1 MQTSNQDSQALQQKW
16 TARITHARAH
26 WATFHQRVK
35 HNRNTVAGFNWNA
48 DPTGKDFYS
57 LRANLIHGTISAV
70 LPNVYARNPEI
81 STTPTHS
88 GADIKLFCKTLEKV
102 TNRALDHAQ
111 LKNRA
116 KSTVRAA
123 LTCSFGI
130 LKVMYQRDPSK
141 DGYIQG
147 RINDAQEN
155 LLAIHELEKDLQGTD
170 QHTEQRTKQHT
181 KQAHDHDAKRAELE
195 ELIKSL
201 QEQSEVQ
208 SAEGLVIDR
217 VLTENLL
224 IDPSICEF
232 WDYTDADWICQII
245 PMKRSQAE
253 ALYKKNLAN
262 AKIYQASQD
271 GPSHKKAKRL
281 ASMQLEAG
289 SAPVSDDQQIAVLEI
304 WDRATQ
310 RVYTMVEGAT
320 EWLREPYSPPKVGE
334 RWYPFF
340 LLPYQVVDG
349 QFIGPSLV
357 DLTERLQDEHNEAR
371 DRFNQHR
378 DLCIPGWV
386 ASADINEKTIK
397 KHMDA
402 RFGEITIVDTEGK
415 PLNQVIIPR
424 GHPKIDPIVYDTSA
438 VRYDWEQVTGLQDAA
453 RSTVV
458 RPKTA
463 TEANIL
469 QRALSGRVFEFKDQI
484 EDWLQEIAQYSAQVL
499 LQELTKEQV
508 ERYMGA
514 PIIKTTMVDGK
525 LITSQ
530 EKTYDWPSL
539 SKEKIFDMVDLRIRA
554 GTTGAPDGIEEKEGW
569 LKLLPMI
576 TNLSIQMQNLQA
588 RGMDYEHIRNL
599 LRETL
604 LRYDDRIDSNLFIPN
619 IEKQV
624 EGYADISHDR
634 EINRHW
640 QVEQTGQPGQAEQT
654 EQTEQQRQSSNQ
666 HSTQETAD
674 DA

>member
-1 MQTSNQDSQALQQKW
+1 MPQDPKALQQKW

-26 WATFHQRVK
+26 WSTFHKRVR

-81 STTPTHS
+81 STAPTHS

-102 TNRALDHAQ
+102 TNRALEHAQ

-141 DGYIQG
+141 DAYIQG

-155 LLAIHELEKDLQGTD
+155 LLAIEDLARDLQEDD
-170 QHTEQRTKQHT
+170 QRHH
-181 KQAHDHDAKRAELE
+181 HDAKRAELE

-201 QEQSEVQ
+201 HEQTEVQ

-245 PMKRSQAE
+245 PMKRGQAE

-262 AKIYQASQD
+262 AKIYQPGQ
-271 GPSHKKAKRL
+271 GEPSHKKAKRL
-281 ASMQLEAG
+281 ASMQMNAG
-289 SAPVSDDQQIAVLEI
+289 SGPVTDDEQIAVLEI

-320 EWLREPYSPPKVGE
+320 EWLREPYSPPRAGE

-349 QFIGPSLV
+349 QFVGPSLV

-397 KHMDA
+397 KHSDS

-508 ERYMGA
+508 ERYMG
-514 PIIKTTMVDGK
+514 PPSTKTTMVNGE
-525 LITSQ
+525 LVMTM
-530 EKTYDWPSL
+530 EKTYDWPEL
-539 SKEKIFDMVDLRIRA
+539 TKDRIFDMVDLRIRA
-554 GTTGAPDGIEEKEGW
+554 GTTGAPDGIEDKESW
-569 LKLLPMI
+569 LKVLPMI

-599 LRETL
+599 LHETL

-619 IEKQV
+619 V
-624 EGYADISHDR
+624 ER
-634 EINRHW
+634 
-640 QVEQTGQPGQAEQT
+640 QAEGWSRDDDPNLGMNWFSERKQKSGAEMHYGSNLLKEET
-654 EQTEQQRQSSNQ
+654 GNDASSK
-666 HSTQETAD
+666 
-674 DA
+674 

>member
-1 MQTSNQDSQALQQKW
+1 VPQDSKALQQKW
-16 TARITHARAH
+16 NARIKHARAH
-26 WATFHQRVK
+26 WATFHKRVK

-48 DPTGKDFYS
+48 DPAGKEFYG

-81 STTPTHS
+81 SITPAHA
-88 GADIKLFCKTLEKV
+88 GADIKLFCSTLEKV
-102 TNRALDHAQ
+102 TNRALEHAQ

-141 DGYIQG
+141 DSYIQG

-155 LLAIHELEKDLQGTD
+155 LLAIEGLARDLQESD
-170 QHTEQRTKQHT
+170 QRHH
-181 KQAHDHDAKRAELE
+181 HDAKRAELG
-195 ELIKSL
+195 ELIESL

-232 WDYTDADWICQII
+232 WDYTDADWMCQVI

-262 AKIYQASQD
+262 AKIYQPGQ
-271 GPSHKKAKRL
+271 GEPSYKRAKRL
-281 ASMQLEAG
+281 ASMQLDAG
-289 SAPVSDDQQIAVLEI
+289 PVTDDQQIAVLEI
-304 WDRATQ
+304 WDRTTQ

-320 EWLREPYSPPKVGE
+320 EWLREPYSPPRAGE

-397 KHMDA
+397 KHSDS

-508 ERYMGA
+508 ERYVGA
-514 PIIKTTMVDGK
+514 PNTKTTMVDGQA
-525 LITSQ
+525 ITTK
-530 EKTYDWPSL
+530 EKTYDWPEL
-539 SKEKIFDMVDLRIRA
+539 TKERIFDMVDLRIRA
-554 GTTGAPDGIEEKEGW
+554 GTTGSPDGIEEKEGW
-569 LKLLPMI
+569 LKVLPMI
-576 TNLSIQMQNLQA
+576 TSLSIQMQNLQA
-588 RGMDYEHIRNL
+588 RGMDYEHIRSL
-599 LRETL
+599 LHETL
-604 LRYDDRIDSNLFIPN
+604 LRYDDRIDSNLFIPK
-619 IEKQV
+619 IEKQAD
-624 EGYADISHDR
+624 GYRDISMNWQWEIDR
-634 EINRHW
+634 EK
-640 QVEQTGQPGQAEQT
+640 QVKH
-654 EQTEQQRQSSNQ
+654 Q
-666 HSTQETAD
+666 HLKEETVD
-674 DA
+674 DTRSEKL

>member
-1 MQTSNQDSQALQQKW
+1 MHQDSKSLQQKW
-16 TARITHARAH
+16 SARIKHARTH
-26 WATFHQRVK
+26 WATFHKRVK
-35 HNRNTVAGFNWNA
+35 HNRNTVSGFNWNA
-48 DPTGKDFYS
+48 DPAGKDFYS

-81 STTPTHS
+81 SIAPAHS
-88 GADIKLFCKTLEKV
+88 GADIKLFCNTLEKV
-102 TNRALDHAQ
+102 TNRALEQAQ

-130 LKVMYQRDPSK
+130 LKVMYQRDIHE
-141 DGYIQG
+141 DAYIQG
-147 RINDAQEN
+147 RINDQQEN
-155 LLAIHELEKDLQGTD
+155 RLAVRDLQQDLEDGS
-170 QHTEQRTKQHT
+170 QKKHHEEKEI
-181 KQAHDHDAKRAELE
+181 ELE
-195 ELIKSL
+195 EQLLGIH
-201 QEQSEVQ
+201 EQSEVW

-224 IDPSICEF
+224 IDPSVCEF
-232 WDYTDADWICQII
+232 WDYTDADWMCQVI
-245 PMKRSQAE
+245 PMKRAQAE

-262 AKIYQASQD
+262 AKIYQAGQSE
-271 GPSHKKAKRL
+271 PSHKKTKRL

-289 SAPVSDDQQIAVLEI
+289 PVTDDQQIAVLEI
-304 WDRATQ
+304 WDRTTQ

-320 EWLREPYSPPKVGE
+320 EWLREPYSPPRAGE

-349 QFIGPSLV
+349 QFVGQSLV

-397 KHMDA
+397 KHADS

-499 LQELTKEQV
+499 LQELTSEQV

-514 PIIKTTMVDGK
+514 PVTRTAMVDGK
-525 LITSQ
+525 LTITK
-530 EKTYDWPSL
+530 EKTYDWPTL
-539 SKEKIFDMVDLRIRA
+539 TKDRIFDMVDLRIRA
-554 GTTGAPDGIEEKEGW
+554 GTTGAPDGMEEKEGW
-569 LKLLPMI
+569 LKVLPMI
-576 TNLSIQMQNLQA
+576 TNLSIQIQNLQA

-599 LRETL
+599 LRETV

-619 IEKQV
+619 VEKQA
-624 EGYADISHDR
+624 EGYVDPNFGVNLFSERRQRVNSEISSER
-634 EINRHW
+634 NSLKEEI
-640 QVEQTGQPGQAEQT
+640 
-654 EQTEQQRQSSNQ
+654 SN
-666 HSTQETAD
+666 
-674 DA
+674 DAGGK

>member
-1 MQTSNQDSQALQQKW
+1 MQQDSQALQQKW

-26 WATFHQRVK
+26 WATFHKRVR
-35 HNRNTVAGFNWNA
+35 HNRNTVAGFNWSA

-102 TNRALDHAQ
+102 TNRALEHAQ

-130 LKVMYQRDPSK
+130 LKVMFQRDPSK

-147 RINDAQEN
+147 RINDVQEN
-155 LLAIHELEKDLQGTD
+155 LLAIHELERDLHDND
-170 QHTEQRTKQHT
+170 QVHH
-181 KQAHDHDAKRAELE
+181 HDAKRAELE

-245 PMKRSQAE
+245 PMKRGQAE

-262 AKIYQASQD
+262 AKIYQPGQ
-271 GPSHKKAKRL
+271 GEPSHKKAKRL
-281 ASMQLEAG
+281 ASMQMNAG
-289 SAPVSDDQQIAVLEI
+289 SGSVIDDQQIAVLEI

-320 EWLREPYSPPKVGE
+320 EWLREPYSPPRAGE

-397 KHMDA
+397 KHADS

-508 ERYMGA
+508 ERYMG
-514 PIIKTTMVDGK
+514 PPSTKTTMVNGE
-525 LITSQ
+525 LVMTM
-530 EKTYDWPSL
+530 EKTYDWPEL
-539 SKEKIFDMVDLRIRA
+539 TKDRIFDMVDLRIRA
-554 GTTGAPDGIEEKEGW
+554 GTTGAPDGIEDKESW
-569 LKLLPMI
+569 LKVLPMI
-576 TNLSIQMQNLQA
+576 TNLSIQIQNLQA

-599 LRETL
+599 LHETL
-604 LRYDDRIDSNLFIPN
+604 LRYDDRIDSNLFMPN
-619 IEKQV
+619 VEKQA
-624 EGYADISHDR
+624 EGWSRDDDPNLGMNWFSERRQKTNA
-634 EINRHW
+634 EINYGSNLLK
-640 QVEQTGQPGQAEQT
+640 EETGNDA
-654 EQTEQQRQSSNQ
+654 SSK
-666 HSTQETAD
+666 
-674 DA
+674 

>member
-1 MQTSNQDSQALQQKW
+1 MPKDSQALQQKW
-16 TARITHARAH
+16 TARITHARTH
-26 WATFHQRVK
+26 WATFHKRVR

-102 TNRALDHAQ
+102 TNRALEHAQ

-130 LKVMYQRDPSK
+130 LKVMYQREPSK
-141 DGYIQG
+141 DAYIQG

-155 LLAIHELEKDLQGTD
+155 LLAIEDLARDLQDDD
-170 QHTEQRTKQHT
+170 QHH
-181 KQAHDHDAKRAELE
+181 HDVKRAELE

-245 PMKRSQAE
+245 PMKRGQAE

-262 AKIYQASQD
+262 AKIYQPGQ
-271 GPSHKKAKRL
+271 GEPSHKKAKRL
-281 ASMQLEAG
+281 ASMQMNAG
-289 SAPVSDDQQIAVLEI
+289 SGLVIDDQQIAVLEI

-320 EWLREPYSPPKVGE
+320 EWLREPYSPPRAGE

-349 QFIGPSLV
+349 QFVGPSLV

-397 KHMDA
+397 KHSDS
-402 RFGEITIVDTEGK
+402 RFGEITIVDTEGR

-508 ERYMGA
+508 ERYMG
-514 PIIKTTMVDGK
+514 PPSTKTTMVNGE
-525 LITSQ
+525 LVMTI
-530 EKTYDWPSL
+530 EKTYDWPEL
-539 SKEKIFDMVDLRIRA
+539 TKDRIFDMVDLRIRA
-554 GTTGAPDGIEEKEGW
+554 GTTGAPDGIEDKESW
-569 LKLLPMI
+569 LKVLPMI
-576 TNLSIQMQNLQA
+576 TNLSIQMQNLQV

-599 LRETL
+599 LQETL

-619 IEKQV
+619 VEKQA
-624 EGYADISHDR
+624 EGYVDINSDLSM
-634 EINRHW
+634 NRIW
-640 QVEQTGQPGQAEQT
+640 QMGGDKRS
-654 EQTEQQRQSSNQ
+654 TEQQSKE
-666 HSTQETAD
+666 ETAD
-674 DA
+674 ARSEKL

>member
-1 MQTSNQDSQALQQKW
+1 VPQDSKALQQKW
-16 TARITHARAH
+16 TARITHACAH
-26 WATFHQRVK
+26 WSTFHKRVR
-35 HNRNTVAGFNWNA
+35 HNRNTVAGFNWSA

-102 TNRALDHAQ
+102 TNRALEHAQ
-111 LKNRA
+111 LKNRT

-130 LKVMYQRDPSK
+130 LKVMYQRGPSK
-141 DGYIQG
+141 DSYIQG

-155 LLAIHELEKDLQGTD
+155 LLAIEELARDLQEDD
-170 QHTEQRTKQHT
+170 QRHH
-181 KQAHDHDAKRAELE
+181 HDAKRTELE

-201 QEQSEVQ
+201 QEQTEVQ

-245 PMKRSQAE
+245 PMKRGQAE

-262 AKIYQASQD
+262 AKIYQPGQ
-271 GPSHKKAKRL
+271 GEPSHKKAKRL
-281 ASMQLEAG
+281 ASMQMNAG
-289 SAPVSDDQQIAVLEI
+289 SGPVSDDQQIAVMEI

-320 EWLREPYSPPKVGE
+320 EWLREPYSPPRVGE

-349 QFIGPSLV
+349 QFVGPSLV

-397 KHMDA
+397 KHSDS

-484 EDWLQEIAQYSAQVL
+484 EDWLQGIAQYSAQVL

-508 ERYMGA
+508 ERYMGPPSTKA
-514 PIIKTTMVDGK
+514 AMINGELVMTM
-525 LITSQ
+525 
-530 EKTYDWPSL
+530 EKTYDWPEL
-539 SKEKIFDMVDLRIRA
+539 TKDRIFDMVDLRIRA
-554 GTTGAPDGIEEKEGW
+554 GTTGAPDGIEDKESW
-569 LKLLPMI
+569 LKILPMI
-576 TNLSIQMQNLQA
+576 TSLSIQMQNLQA
-588 RGMDYEHIRNL
+588 KGMDYEHIRNL
-599 LRETL
+599 LHETL

-619 IEKQV
+619 VEKQT
-624 EGYADISHDR
+624 EGWSRDDDPNIGMNWFSERKQKTSAEMNYGNNLLK
-634 EINRHW
+634 E
-640 QVEQTGQPGQAEQT
+640 ETGNDESGK
-654 EQTEQQRQSSNQ
+654 
-666 HSTQETAD
+666 
-674 DA
+674 

>member
-1 MQTSNQDSQALQQKW
+1 MQQHPQALQQKW

-26 WATFHQRVK
+26 WAAFHKRVR

-81 STTPTHS
+81 SVAQVHC

-102 TNRALDHAQ
+102 TNRALEHAQ

-141 DGYIQG
+141 DSYIQG

-155 LLAIHELEKDLQGTD
+155 LLAIEDLARDLQDDD
-170 QHTEQRTKQHT
+170 QHH
-181 KQAHDHDAKRAELE
+181 HDAKRAELE

-201 QEQSEVQ
+201 QEQTEVQ

-245 PMKRSQAE
+245 PMKRGQAE

-262 AKIYQASQD
+262 AKIYQPGQ
-271 GPSHKKAKRL
+271 GEPSHKKAKRL
-281 ASMQLEAG
+281 ASMQMNAG
-289 SAPVSDDQQIAVLEI
+289 SGPVTDDQQIAVLEI

-320 EWLREPYSPPKVGE
+320 EWLREPYSPPRAGE

-349 QFIGPSLV
+349 QFVGPSLV

-397 KHMDA
+397 KHSDS

-508 ERYMGA
+508 ERYMG
-514 PIIKTTMVDGK
+514 PPSTKTTMVNGE
-525 LITSQ
+525 LVMTM
-530 EKTYDWPSL
+530 EKTYDWPEL
-539 SKEKIFDMVDLRIRA
+539 TKDRIFDMVDLRIRA
-554 GTTGAPDGIEEKEGW
+554 GTTGAPDGMEDKEGW
-569 LKLLPMI
+569 LKVLPMI

-599 LRETL
+599 LHETL

-619 IEKQV
+619 V
-624 EGYADISHDR
+624 EM
-634 EINRHW
+634 
-640 QVEQTGQPGQAEQT
+640 QAEGWSRDDDPNLGMNWFSERKQKSGT
-654 EQTEQQRQSSNQ
+654 EMNYSSNLLKE
-666 HSTQETAD
+666 ETGN
-674 DA
+674 DASSK

>member
-1 MQTSNQDSQALQQKW
+1 MPQDSKALQQKW

-26 WATFHQRVK
+26 WATFHKRVR

-81 STTPTHS
+81 STTPTHL

-102 TNRALDHAQ
+102 TNRALEHAQ

-116 KSTVRAA
+116 KSTIRAA

-130 LKVMYQRDPSK
+130 LKVMYQRDPRK

-155 LLAIHELEKDLQGTD
+155 ILAIEDLDRDLQD
-170 QHTEQRTKQHT
+170 DAQHH
-181 KQAHDHDAKRAELE
+181 HDAKRAELE

-201 QEQSEVQ
+201 HEQSEVQ

-245 PMKRSQAE
+245 PMKRGQAE

-262 AKIYQASQD
+262 AKIYQPGQ
-271 GPSHKKAKRL
+271 GEPSHKKAKRL
-281 ASMQLEAG
+281 ASMQVDASSG
-289 SAPVSDDQQIAVLEI
+289 SVADDQQIAVLEI

-320 EWLREPYSPPKVGE
+320 EWLREPYSPPRAGE

-349 QFIGPSLV
+349 QFVGPSLV

-397 KHMDA
+397 KHSDS

-508 ERYMGA
+508 ERYMG
-514 PIIKTTMVDGK
+514 PPSTKTTMVNGE
-525 LITSQ
+525 LVMTM
-530 EKTYDWPSL
+530 EKTYDWPEL
-539 SKEKIFDMVDLRIRA
+539 TKDRIFDMVDLRIRA
-554 GTTGAPDGIEEKEGW
+554 GTTGAPDGIEDKESW
-569 LKLLPMI
+569 LKVLPMI

-599 LRETL
+599 LHETL

-619 IEKQV
+619 VEKQA
-624 EGYADISHDR
+624 EGWSRDDDPNLG
-634 EINRHW
+634 INWFSERRQKSGAEMHYGSNLLK
-640 QVEQTGQPGQAEQT
+640 EETGNDA
-654 EQTEQQRQSSNQ
+654 SSK
-666 HSTQETAD
+666 
-674 DA
+674 

>member
-1 MQTSNQDSQALQQKW
+1 MHQDSKSLQQKW
-16 TARITHARAH
+16 SARIKHARTH
-26 WATFHQRVK
+26 WATFHKRVK
-35 HNRNTVAGFNWNA
+35 HNRNTVSGFNWNA
-48 DPTGKDFYS
+48 DPAGKDFYS

-81 STTPTHS
+81 SIAPAHS
-88 GADIKLFCKTLEKV
+88 GADIKLFCNTLEKV
-102 TNRALDHAQ
+102 TNRALEQAQ

-130 LKVMYQRDPSK
+130 LKVMYQRDIHE
-141 DGYIQG
+141 DAYIQG
-147 RINDAQEN
+147 RINDQQEN
-155 LLAIHELEKDLQGTD
+155 RLAVRDLQQDLEDGS
-170 QHTEQRTKQHT
+170 QKKHHEEKEI
-181 KQAHDHDAKRAELE
+181 ELE
-195 ELIKSL
+195 EQLLGIH
-201 QEQSEVQ
+201 EQSEVW

-224 IDPSICEF
+224 IDPSVCEF
-232 WDYTDADWICQII
+232 WDYTDADWMCQVI
-245 PMKRSQAE
+245 PMKRAQAE

-262 AKIYQASQD
+262 AKIYQAGQSE
-271 GPSHKKAKRL
+271 PSHKKARRL
-281 ASMQLEAG
+281 ASMCMDA
-289 SAPVSDDQQIAVLEI
+289 SKSPVSDDQQIAVLEI

-310 RVYTMVEGAT
+310 RVYTMVEGST
-320 EWLREPYSPPKVGE
+320 EWLREPYSPPRAGE

-349 QFIGPSLV
+349 QFVGPSLV

-397 KHMDA
+397 KHADS

-499 LQELTKEQV
+499 LQELTSEQV

-514 PIIKTTMVDGK
+514 PITRTAMVDDQ
-525 LITSQ
+525 LTITK
-530 EKTYDWPSL
+530 EKTYDWPTL
-539 SKEKIFDMVDLRIRA
+539 TKDRIFDMVDLRIRA

-569 LKLLPMI
+569 LKVLPMI
-576 TNLSIQMQNLQA
+576 TNLSIQIQNLQA

-599 LRETL
+599 LRETV

-619 IEKQV
+619 VEKQA
-624 EGYADISHDR
+624 EGYVDPNFGVNLFSERRQRVNSEISSER
-634 EINRHW
+634 NSLKEEI
-640 QVEQTGQPGQAEQT
+640 
-654 EQTEQQRQSSNQ
+654 SN
-666 HSTQETAD
+666 
-674 DA
+674 DAGGK

>member
-1 MQTSNQDSQALQQKW
+1 MPQDSKALQQKW
-16 TARITHARAH
+16 NARIKHARAH
-26 WATFHQRVK
+26 WTTFHRRVK

-48 DPTGKDFYS
+48 DPISKDFYS

-81 STTPTHS
+81 SINPAHS
-88 GADIKLFCKTLEKV
+88 GADIKLFCNTLEKV
-102 TNRALDHAQ
+102 TNKALEQAQ

-141 DGYIQG
+141 DSYIQG

-155 LLAIHELEKDLQGTD
+155 LLAIEELALDLHD
-170 QHTEQRTKQHT
+170 ND
-181 KQAHDHDAKRAELE
+181 QAHHHDAKRVELE

-201 QEQSEVQ
+201 QEHSEVH

-232 WDYTDADWICQII
+232 WDYTDADWMCQVI

-262 AKIYQASQD
+262 AKIYQQGQSE
-271 GPSHKKAKRL
+271 PSHKKARRL
-281 ASMQLEAG
+281 ASMELDAG
-289 SAPVSDDQQIAVLEI
+289 PVTDDQQIAVLEI
-304 WDRATQ
+304 WDRTTQ

-320 EWLREPYSPPKVGE
+320 EWLREPYSPPRAGE

-349 QFIGPSLV
+349 QFVGPSLV

-397 KHMDA
+397 KHSDS

-508 ERYMGA
+508 ERYVGT
-514 PIIKTTMVDGK
+514 PITKTKVVNGE
-525 LITSQ
+525 LITTQ
-530 EKTYDWPSL
+530 EKTYDWPEL
-539 SKEKIFDMVDLRIRA
+539 TKERIFEMVDLRIRA
-554 GTTGAPDGIEEKEGW
+554 GTTGSPDGIEEKEGW
-569 LKLLPMI
+569 LKILPMI
-576 TNLSIQMQNLQA
+576 TSLSIQMQNLQA
-588 RGMDYEHIRNL
+588 RGMDYEHIRRL
-599 LRETL
+599 LQETL

-619 IEKQV
+619 IEKQAD
-624 EGYADISHDR
+624 GYKDISMNWGWEVDAQKQS
-634 EINRHW
+634 RH
-640 QVEQTGQPGQAEQT
+640 QYLKEEMVNDPRSEKL
-654 EQTEQQRQSSNQ
+654 
-666 HSTQETAD
+666 
-674 DA
+674 

>member
-1 MQTSNQDSQALQQKW
+1 MPTQDSKALQQKW
-16 TARITHARAH
+16 TARIAHARTH
-26 WATFHQRVK
+26 WDSFHKRVR

-48 DPTGKDFYS
+48 DPTGKDFYG
-57 LRANLIHGTISAV
+57 LRANLIHGTISVV

-81 STTPTHS
+81 STSPTHT
-88 GADIKLFCKTLEKV
+88 GADLKLFCKTLDKV
-102 TNRALDHAQ
+102 TNRALERAQ

-123 LTCSFGI
+123 LTCSIGI
-130 LKVMYQRDPSK
+130 LKVMYQRDVSQ
-141 DGYIQG
+141 DAYIQN

-155 LLAIHELEKDLQGTD
+155 LLAIDALTADLADVQQQE
-170 QHTEQRTKQHT
+170 QH
-181 KQAHDHDAKRAELE
+181 AAKKAELE
-195 ELIKSL
+195 ALIQSL
-201 QEQSEVQ
+201 QEGAEVEA
-208 SAEGLVIDR
+208 AEGLVIDR

-232 WDYTDADWICQII
+232 WDYLDADWICQII
-245 PMKRSQAE
+245 PMKRAQAE
-253 ALYKKNLAN
+253 ALYKKNLSN
-262 AKIYQASQD
+262 AKIYQPGQSEGA
-271 GPSHKKAKRL
+271 HRRAKRL
-281 ASMQLEAG
+281 ASMQLNAG

-304 WDRATQ
+304 WDKTSQ
-310 RVYTMVEGAT
+310 RIYTMVEGTT
-320 EWLREPYSPPKVGE
+320 EWLREPYAPARAGG

-349 QFIGPSLV
+349 QFVGPSLV
-357 DLTERLQDEHNEAR
+357 DLTERLQEEHNEAR

-386 ASADINEKTIK
+386 ASSDINEKTIK
-397 KHMDA
+397 KHSDS

-415 PLNQVIIPR
+415 SLNQVIIPR

-484 EDWLQEIAQYSAQVL
+484 EDWLQEIAQYSAQLL
-499 LQELTKEQV
+499 LQELSKEQV

-514 PIIKTTMVDGK
+514 PITKTVVINDKPTTV
-525 LITSQ
+525 I
-530 EKTYDWPSL
+530 EKTYDWPTL
-539 SKEKIFDMVDLRIRA
+539 SKDRIFDMVDLRIRA
-554 GTTGAPDGIEEKEGW
+554 GTTGAPDGIEDKEGW
-569 LKLLPMI
+569 LAVLPMI
-576 TNLSIQMQNLQA
+576 TNLSILMQNLQA
-588 RGMDYEHIRNL
+588 KGMDYEHIRNL
-599 LRETL
+599 LQETL

-619 IEKQV
+619 IERQTDDYTDPNLGINLFTGAKERHIHNSNLFKGEKQN
-624 EGYADISHDR
+624 D
-634 EINRHW
+634 
-640 QVEQTGQPGQAEQT
+640 
-654 EQTEQQRQSSNQ
+654 
-666 HSTQETAD
+666 
-674 DA
+674 

>member
-1 MQTSNQDSQALQQKW
+1 MQQDSQALQQKW

-26 WATFHQRVK
+26 WATFHKRVR

-81 STTPTHS
+81 STTPAHS

-102 TNRALDHAQ
+102 TNRALEHAQ

-141 DGYIQG
+141 DSYIQG

-155 LLAIHELEKDLQGTD
+155 LLAIEDLARDLQDDD
-170 QHTEQRTKQHT
+170 QHH
-181 KQAHDHDAKRAELE
+181 HDAKRAELE

-201 QEQSEVQ
+201 QEQTEVQ

-245 PMKRSQAE
+245 PMKRGQAE

-262 AKIYQASQD
+262 AKIYQPGQ
-271 GPSHKKAKRL
+271 GEPSHKKAKRL
-281 ASMQLEAG
+281 ASMQMNAG
-289 SAPVSDDQQIAVLEI
+289 SGPVTDDQQIAVLEI

-320 EWLREPYSPPKVGE
+320 EWLREPYSPPRAGE

-349 QFIGPSLV
+349 QFVGPSLV

-397 KHMDA
+397 KHSDS

-508 ERYMGA
+508 ERYMG
-514 PIIKTTMVDGK
+514 PPSTKTTMVNGE
-525 LITSQ
+525 LVMTM
-530 EKTYDWPSL
+530 EKTYDWPEL
-539 SKEKIFDMVDLRIRA
+539 TKDRIFDMVDLRIRA
-554 GTTGAPDGIEEKEGW
+554 GTTGAPDGIEDKESW
-569 LKLLPMI
+569 LKVLPMI

-599 LRETL
+599 LHETL

-619 IEKQV
+619 V
-624 EGYADISHDR
+624 ER
-634 EINRHW
+634 
-640 QVEQTGQPGQAEQT
+640 QAEGWSRDDCPNLGMNWFSERKQKSGT
-654 EQTEQQRQSSNQ
+654 EMNYSSNLLKE
-666 HSTQETAD
+666 ETGN
-674 DA
+674 DASSK

>member
-1 MQTSNQDSQALQQKW
+1 MPQDSQALPKKW

-26 WATFHQRVK
+26 WATFHKRVR
-35 HNRNTVAGFNWNA
+35 HNRNAVAGFNWNA

-81 STTPTHS
+81 STTPTHL

-102 TNRALDHAQ
+102 TNRALEHAQ

-130 LKVMYQRDPSK
+130 LKVMYQRDPGK
-141 DGYIQG
+141 DGYIQS

-155 LLAIHELEKDLQGTD
+155 LLAIEELVRDLQEND
-170 QHTEQRTKQHT
+170 QRHH
-181 KQAHDHDAKRAELE
+181 HDAKRAELE

-245 PMKRSQAE
+245 PMKRGQAE

-262 AKIYQASQD
+262 AKIYQPGQ
-271 GPSHKKAKRL
+271 GEPSHKKAKRL
-281 ASMQLEAG
+281 ASMQMNAG
-289 SAPVSDDQQIAVLEI
+289 SGPVIDDQQIAVLEI
-304 WDRATQ
+304 WDSATQ

-320 EWLREPYSPPKVGE
+320 EWLREPYSPPRAGK

-349 QFIGPSLV
+349 QFVGPSLV

-397 KHMDA
+397 KHSDS

-508 ERYMGA
+508 ERYMG
-514 PIIKTTMVDGK
+514 PPSTKTTMINGELVM
-525 LITSQ
+525 TM
-530 EKTYDWPSL
+530 EKTYDWPEL
-539 SKEKIFDMVDLRIRA
+539 TKDRIFDMVDLRIRA
-554 GTTGAPDGIEEKEGW
+554 GTTGAPDGIEDKESW
-569 LKLLPMI
+569 LKVLPMI
-576 TNLSIQMQNLQA
+576 TNLSIQIQNLQA

-599 LRETL
+599 LHETL

-619 IEKQV
+619 VEKQA
-624 EGYADISHDR
+624 EGWSRDDDSNLGMNWFSERRQKSGAEMHYGSNLLK
-634 EINRHW
+634 E
-640 QVEQTGQPGQAEQT
+640 ETGNDA
-654 EQTEQQRQSSNQ
+654 SSK
-666 HSTQETAD
+666 
-674 DA
+674 

>member
-1 MQTSNQDSQALQQKW
+1 MPQDSKALQQKW
-16 TARITHARAH
+16 TVRITHARAH
-26 WATFHQRVK
+26 WATFHKRVR

-102 TNRALDHAQ
+102 TNRALEHAQ

-141 DGYIQG
+141 DSYIQG

-155 LLAIHELEKDLQGTD
+155 LIAIEELSRDLQESD
-170 QHTEQRTKQHT
+170 QRHH
-181 KQAHDHDAKRAELE
+181 HDAKRAELE

-245 PMKRSQAE
+245 PMKRGQAE

-262 AKIYQASQD
+262 AKIYQPGQ
-271 GPSHKKAKRL
+271 GEPSHKKAKRL
-281 ASMQLEAG
+281 ASMQMNAG
-289 SAPVSDDQQIAVLEI
+289 SGSVIDDQQIAVLEI

-320 EWLREPYSPPKVGE
+320 EWLREPYSPPRAGE

-349 QFIGPSLV
+349 QFVGPSLV

-397 KHMDA
+397 KHSDS

-499 LQELTKEQV
+499 LQELAKEQV
-508 ERYMGA
+508 ERYMG
-514 PIIKTTMVDGK
+514 PPSTKTTMVNGE
-525 LITSQ
+525 LVMTM
-530 EKTYDWPSL
+530 EKTYDWPEL
-539 SKEKIFDMVDLRIRA
+539 TKDRIFDMVDLRIRA
-554 GTTGAPDGIEEKEGW
+554 GTTGAPDGIEDKESW
-569 LKLLPMI
+569 LKVLPMI

-599 LRETL
+599 LHETL

-619 IEKQV
+619 V
-624 EGYADISHDR
+624 EM
-634 EINRHW
+634 
-640 QVEQTGQPGQAEQT
+640 QAEGWSRDDDPNLGMNWFSERKQKSGT
-654 EQTEQQRQSSNQ
+654 EMNYSSNLLKE
-666 HSTQETAD
+666 ETGN
-674 DA
+674 DASSK

>member
-1 MQTSNQDSQALQQKW
+1 MSSFHSEALQQKW
-16 TARITHARAH
+16 IARIAHARAH
-26 WATFHQRVK
+26 WDSFHKRVK
-35 HNRNTVAGFNWNA
+35 HNRQTVAGFNWNA

-81 STTPTHS
+81 STSPTHT
-88 GADIKLFCKTLEKV
+88 GVDLKLFCKTLDKV
-102 TNRALDHAQ
+102 TNRALERAQ

-123 LTCSFGI
+123 LTCSIGI
-130 LKVMYQRDPSK
+130 LKVMYQRDISQ
-141 DGYIQG
+141 DAYIQV

-155 LLAIHELEKDLQGTD
+155 ILAIDELIADLQDAGQRN
-170 QHTEQRTKQHT
+170 QHE
-181 KQAHDHDAKRAELE
+181 AKRAELK
-195 ELIKSL
+195 ELIRSL
-201 QEQSEVQ
+201 QEGAEVEAAQ
-208 SAEGLVIDR
+208 GLVIDR

-232 WDYTDADWICQII
+232 WDYLDADWICQII
-245 PMKRSQAE
+245 PMKRAQAE
-253 ALYKKNLAN
+253 ALYKKNLSN
-262 AKIYQASQD
+262 AKVYQPGQAE
-271 GPSHKKAKRL
+271 PPHRKTRRL
-281 ASMQLEAG
+281 ASMHLNAG
-289 SAPVSDDQQIAVLEI
+289 SAPVSDDQQIVVLEI
-304 WDRATQ
+304 WDRTTQ
-310 RVYTMVEGAT
+310 RIYTMVEGVAD
-320 EWLREPYSPPKVGE
+320 WLREPYAPASAGE

-357 DLTERLQDEHNEAR
+357 DLTERLQEEHNEAR

-386 ASADINEKTIK
+386 ASSDINEKTIK
-397 KHMDA
+397 KHSDS

-484 EDWLQEIAQYSAQVL
+484 EDWLQDIAQYSAQLL
-499 LQELTKEQV
+499 LQELSKEQV
-508 ERYMGA
+508 ERCMGA
-514 PIIKTTMVDGK
+514 PVIKTILVDNK
-525 LITSQ
+525 PVTVT
-530 EKTYDWPSL
+530 EKTYDWPTL
-539 SKEKIFDMVDLRIRA
+539 TKERIFDMVDLRIRA

-569 LKLLPMI
+569 LKVLPMI
-576 TNLSIQMQNLQA
+576 TNLSIQIQNLQA
-588 RGMDYEHIRNL
+588 KGMDYEHIRNL
-599 LRETL
+599 LQETL

-619 IEKQV
+619 IE
-624 EGYADISHDR
+624 
-634 EINRHW
+634 
-640 QVEQTGQPGQAEQT
+640 
-654 EQTEQQRQSSNQ
+654 RQSGDYIDPNLGVNLFSSAYQNPVYKGVLSKGELQ
-666 HSTQETAD
+666 ND
-674 DA
+674 

>member
-1 MQTSNQDSQALQQKW
+1 MQQHPQALQQKW

-26 WATFHQRVK
+26 WAAFHKRVR

-81 STTPTHS
+81 SVAQVHC

-102 TNRALDHAQ
+102 TNRALEHAQ

-141 DGYIQG
+141 DSYIQG

-155 LLAIHELEKDLQGTD
+155 LLAIEDLARDLQDDD
-170 QHTEQRTKQHT
+170 QHH
-181 KQAHDHDAKRAELE
+181 HDAKRAELE

-201 QEQSEVQ
+201 QEQTEVQ

-245 PMKRSQAE
+245 PMKRGQAE

-262 AKIYQASQD
+262 AKIYQPGQ
-271 GPSHKKAKRL
+271 GEPSHKKAKRL
-281 ASMQLEAG
+281 ASMQMNAG
-289 SAPVSDDQQIAVLEI
+289 SGPVTDDQQIAVLEI

-320 EWLREPYSPPKVGE
+320 EWLREPYSPPRAGE

-349 QFIGPSLV
+349 QFVGPSLV

-397 KHMDA
+397 KHSDS

-508 ERYMGA
+508 ERYMG
-514 PIIKTTMVDGK
+514 PPSTKTTMVNGE
-525 LITSQ
+525 LVMTM
-530 EKTYDWPSL
+530 EKTYDWPEL
-539 SKEKIFDMVDLRIRA
+539 TKDRIFDMVDLRIRA
-554 GTTGAPDGIEEKEGW
+554 GTTGAPDGIEDKESW
-569 LKLLPMI
+569 LKVLPMI

-599 LRETL
+599 LHETL

-619 IEKQV
+619 VEKQA
-624 EGYADISHDR
+624 EGWSRDDDSNLGMNWFSERRQKSGAEMHYGSNLLK
-634 EINRHW
+634 E
-640 QVEQTGQPGQAEQT
+640 ETGNDA
-654 EQTEQQRQSSNQ
+654 SSK
-666 HSTQETAD
+666 
-674 DA
+674 

>member
-1 MQTSNQDSQALQQKW
+1 MPQDPKALQQKW

-26 WATFHQRVK
+26 WSAFHKRVR

-48 DPTGKDFYS
+48 DPTSKDFYS

-81 STTPTHS
+81 STTPLNS
-88 GADIKLFCKTLEKV
+88 GADLKLFCRTLEVV
-102 TNRALDHAQ
+102 TNRALEHAQ

-123 LTCSFGI
+123 LTCSYGI

-141 DGYIQG
+141 DAYIKG

-155 LLAIHELEKDLQGTD
+155 LLLIEELEQDLDDGSQS
-170 QHTEQRTKQHT
+170 HH
-181 KQAHDHDAKRAELE
+181 HDAKRAELDQ
-195 ELIKSL
+195 LIGSL
-201 QEQSEVQ
+201 YERSEVNA
-208 SAEGLVIDR
+208 AEGLVIDR

-232 WDYTDADWICQII
+232 WDYTDADWICQVI

-253 ALYKKNLAN
+253 AMYKKNLAN
-262 AKIYQASQD
+262 AKIYQPGQ
-271 GPSHKKAKRL
+271 GEPSHKKARRL
-281 ASMQLEAG
+281 ASMHMDA
-289 SAPVSDDQQIAVLEI
+289 SKSPVSDDQQIAVLEI

-320 EWLREPYSPPKVGE
+320 EWLREPYSPPRAGE

-349 QFIGPSLV
+349 QFVGPSLV

-397 KHMDA
+397 KHADS

-499 LQELTKEQV
+499 LQELTSEQV

-514 PIIKTTMVDGK
+514 PITRTTMVDGQ
-525 LITSQ
+525 LTITK
-530 EKTYDWPSL
+530 EKTYDWPTL
-539 SKEKIFDMVDLRIRA
+539 TKDRIFDMVDLRIRA

-569 LKLLPMI
+569 LKVLPMI
-576 TNLSIQMQNLQA
+576 TNLSIQIQNLQA

-599 LRETL
+599 LRETV

-619 IEKQV
+619 VEKQA
-624 EGYADISHDR
+624 EGYVDPNFGVNLFSERRQRVNSEISSER
-634 EINRHW
+634 NSLKEEI
-640 QVEQTGQPGQAEQT
+640 
-654 EQTEQQRQSSNQ
+654 SN
-666 HSTQETAD
+666 
-674 DA
+674 DAGGK

>member
-1 MQTSNQDSQALQQKW
+1 VAQDSKALQQKW
-16 TARITHARAH
+16 NARIKHARIH
-26 WATFHQRVK
+26 WATFHKRVK
-35 HNRNTVAGFNWNA
+35 HNRNTVSGFNWNA
-48 DPTGKDFYS
+48 DPTGKEFYS

-81 STTPTHS
+81 SIAPAHL
-88 GADIKLFCKTLEKV
+88 GADIKLFCNTLEKV
-102 TNRALDHAQ
+102 TNRALEHAQ

-130 LKVMYQRDPSK
+130 LKVMYQRDVGE
-141 DGYIQG
+141 DAYIQG
-147 RINDAQEN
+147 RINDQQEN
-155 LLAIHELEKDLQGTD
+155 RLAIRDLKQDLDDGSQKKHHEEK
-170 QHTEQRTKQHT
+170 EV
-181 KQAHDHDAKRAELE
+181 ELE
-195 ELIKSL
+195 EQLLGIY
-201 QEQSEVQ
+201 EQSEVW

-224 IDPSICEF
+224 IDPSVCEF
-232 WDYTDADWICQII
+232 WDYTDADWMCQVI
-245 PMKRSQAE
+245 PMKRAQAE

-262 AKIYQASQD
+262 AKIYQAGQSE
-271 GPSHKKAKRL
+271 PSHKKAKRL

-289 SAPVSDDQQIAVLEI
+289 PVTDDQQIAVLEI
-304 WDRATQ
+304 WDRTTQ

-320 EWLREPYSPPKVGE
+320 EWLREPYSPSRAGE

-349 QFIGPSLV
+349 QFVGPSLV

-397 KHMDA
+397 KHSDS

-508 ERYMGA
+508 ERYLGA
-514 PIIKTTMVDGK
+514 PITKTTMVDGK
-525 LITSQ
+525 LTISK
-530 EKTYDWPSL
+530 EKTYDWPEL
-539 SKEKIFDMVDLRIRA
+539 SKERIFDMVDLRIRA

-569 LKLLPMI
+569 LKVLPMV
-576 TNLSIQMQNLQA
+576 TSLSIQMQNLQA
-588 RGMDYEHIRNL
+588 RGMDYEHIRSL

-604 LRYDDRIDSNLFIPN
+604 LRYDDRIDSNLFMPN
-619 IEKQV
+619 VAKQ
-624 EGYADISHDR
+624 ADGFVDLPNEISMHRLWEMSADKQSKHQHLKE
-634 EINRHW
+634 EI
-640 QVEQTGQPGQAEQT
+640 V
-654 EQTEQQRQSSNQ
+654 
-666 HSTQETAD
+666 D
-674 DA
+674 DTRSERL

>member
-1 MQTSNQDSQALQQKW
+1 MPQDPKALQQKW

-26 WATFHQRVK
+26 WSTFHKRVR

-81 STTPTHS
+81 STAPTHS

-102 TNRALDHAQ
+102 TNRALEHAQ

-141 DGYIQG
+141 DAYIQG

-155 LLAIHELEKDLQGTD
+155 LLAIEDLARDLQEDD
-170 QHTEQRTKQHT
+170 QRHH
-181 KQAHDHDAKRAELE
+181 HDAKRAELE

-201 QEQSEVQ
+201 QEQTEVQ

-245 PMKRSQAE
+245 PMKRGQAE
-253 ALYKKNLAN
+253 ALYKKNLAI
-262 AKIYQASQD
+262 AKIYQPGQ
-271 GPSHKKAKRL
+271 GEPSHRKAKRL
-281 ASMQLEAG
+281 ASMQMNAG
-289 SAPVSDDQQIAVLEI
+289 SGPVTDDQQIAVLEI

-320 EWLREPYSPPKVGE
+320 EWLREPYSPPRAGE

-397 KHMDA
+397 KHSDS

-415 PLNQVIIPR
+415 PLNQVIVPR
-424 GHPKIDPIVYDTSA
+424 GHPKIDPVVYDTSA

-508 ERYMGA
+508 ERYMG
-514 PIIKTTMVDGK
+514 PPSTKTAMINGELVMTM
-525 LITSQ
+525 
-530 EKTYDWPSL
+530 EKTYDWPEL
-539 SKEKIFDMVDLRIRA
+539 TKDRIFDMVDLHIRA
-554 GTTGAPDGIEEKEGW
+554 GTTGAPDGIEDKESW
-569 LKLLPMI
+569 LKVLPMI

-599 LRETL
+599 LHETL

-619 IEKQV
+619 VEKQA
-624 EGYADISHDR
+624 EGWSR
-634 EINRHW
+634 
-640 QVEQTGQPGQAEQT
+640 
-654 EQTEQQRQSSNQ
+654 
-666 HSTQETAD
+666 D
-674 DA
+674 DDPNLGMNWFSE

>member
-1 MQTSNQDSQALQQKW
+1 MPQDCKALQQKW

-26 WATFHQRVK
+26 WATFHKRVR

-88 GADIKLFCKTLEKV
+88 GTDIKLFCKTLEKV
-102 TNRALDHAQ
+102 TNRALEHAQ

-141 DGYIQG
+141 DSYIQG

-155 LLAIHELEKDLQGTD
+155 LLAIEGLARDLQESD
-170 QHTEQRTKQHT
+170 QRHH
-181 KQAHDHDAKRAELE
+181 HDAKRAELG
-195 ELIKSL
+195 ELIESL

-232 WDYTDADWICQII
+232 WDYTDADWMCQVI

-262 AKIYQASQD
+262 AKIYQPGQ
-271 GPSHKKAKRL
+271 GEPSYKRAKRL
-281 ASMQLEAG
+281 ASMQLDAG
-289 SAPVSDDQQIAVLEI
+289 PVTDDQQIAVLEI
-304 WDRATQ
+304 WDRTTQ

-320 EWLREPYSPPKVGE
+320 EWLREPYSPPRAGE

-397 KHMDA
+397 KHSDS

-508 ERYMGA
+508 ERYVGA
-514 PIIKTTMVDGK
+514 PNTKTTMVDGQA
-525 LITSQ
+525 ITTK
-530 EKTYDWPSL
+530 EKTYDWPEL
-539 SKEKIFDMVDLRIRA
+539 TKERIFDMVDLRIRA
-554 GTTGAPDGIEEKEGW
+554 GTTGSPDGIEEKEGW
-569 LKLLPMI
+569 LKVLPMI
-576 TNLSIQMQNLQA
+576 TSLSIQMQNLQA
-588 RGMDYEHIRNL
+588 RGMDYEHIRSL
-599 LRETL
+599 LHETL
-604 LRYDDRIDSNLFIPN
+604 LRYDDRIDSNLFIPK
-619 IEKQV
+619 IEKQAD
-624 EGYADISHDR
+624 GYRDISMNWQWEIDR
-634 EINRHW
+634 EK
-640 QVEQTGQPGQAEQT
+640 QVKH
-654 EQTEQQRQSSNQ
+654 Q
-666 HSTQETAD
+666 HLKEETVD
-674 DA
+674 DTRSEKL

>member
-1 MQTSNQDSQALQQKW
+1 MPQDSKALQQKW

-26 WATFHQRVK
+26 WATFHKRVR
-35 HNRNTVAGFNWNA
+35 HNRNTVAGFSWNA

-102 TNRALDHAQ
+102 TNRALEQAQ

-141 DGYIQG
+141 DSYVQG

-155 LLAIHELEKDLQGTD
+155 LLAIEELARDLQEND
-170 QHTEQRTKQHT
+170 QRHH
-181 KQAHDHDAKRAELE
+181 HDAKRAELE

-245 PMKRSQAE
+245 PMKRGQAE

-262 AKIYQASQD
+262 AKIYQPGQ
-271 GPSHKKAKRL
+271 GELSHKKAKRL
-281 ASMQLEAG
+281 ASMQMNAG
-289 SAPVSDDQQIAVLEI
+289 SGPVIDDQQIAVLEI

-320 EWLREPYSPPKVGE
+320 EWLREPYSPPRAGE

-349 QFIGPSLV
+349 QFVGPSLV

-397 KHMDA
+397 KHSDS

-499 LQELTKEQV
+499 LQELAKEQV
-508 ERYMGA
+508 ERYMG
-514 PIIKTTMVDGK
+514 PPSTKTTMVNGE
-525 LITSQ
+525 LVMTM
-530 EKTYDWPSL
+530 EKTYDWPEL
-539 SKEKIFDMVDLRIRA
+539 TKDRIFDMVDLRIRA
-554 GTTGAPDGIEEKEGW
+554 GTTGAPDGIEDKESW
-569 LKLLPMI
+569 LKVLPMI
-576 TNLSIQMQNLQA
+576 TNLSIQIQNLQA

-599 LRETL
+599 LHETL

-619 IEKQV
+619 VEKQM
-624 EGYADISHDR
+624 EGWSRDDDPNLGMNWFSER
-634 EINRHW
+634 RQKTN
-640 QVEQTGQPGQAEQT
+640 AEMHYDSNLLK
-654 EQTEQQRQSSNQ
+654 EEAGNDASSK
-666 HSTQETAD
+666 
-674 DA
+674 

>member
-1 MQTSNQDSQALQQKW
+1 MPQDSQALQQKW

-26 WATFHQRVK
+26 WATFHKRVR

-102 TNRALDHAQ
+102 TNRALEHAQ

-141 DGYIQG
+141 DSYIQS

-155 LLAIHELEKDLQGTD
+155 LLAIDELARDLQD
-170 QHTEQRTKQHT
+170 DD
-181 KQAHDHDAKRAELE
+181 QAHHHDAKRAELE

-201 QEQSEVQ
+201 QDQSEVQ

-245 PMKRSQAE
+245 PMKRGQAE

-262 AKIYQASQD
+262 AKIYQPGQ
-271 GPSHKKAKRL
+271 GEPSHKKAKRL
-281 ASMQLEAG
+281 ASMQMNAG
-289 SAPVSDDQQIAVLEI
+289 SGPVIDDQQIAVLEI

-320 EWLREPYSPPKVGE
+320 EWLREPYSPPRAGE

-349 QFIGPSLV
+349 QFVGPSLV

-397 KHMDA
+397 KHSDS

-508 ERYMGA
+508 ERYMG
-514 PIIKTTMVDGK
+514 PPSTKTTMINGELVMT
-525 LITSQ
+525 I
-530 EKTYDWPSL
+530 EKTYDWPEL
-539 SKEKIFDMVDLRIRA
+539 TKDRIFDMVDLRIRA
-554 GTTGAPDGIEEKEGW
+554 GTTGAPDGIEDKESW
-569 LKLLPMI
+569 LKVLPMI

-599 LRETL
+599 LQETL

-619 IEKQV
+619 VEKQA
-624 EGYADISHDR
+624 EGYVDINSDLSM
-634 EINRHW
+634 NRMW
-640 QVEQTGQPGQAEQT
+640 QMGGDKRS
-654 EQTEQQRQSSNQ
+654 TEQQSK
-666 HSTQETAD
+666 EEIAD
-674 DA
+674 ARSEKL

>member
-1 MQTSNQDSQALQQKW
+1 VPQDSRALQQKW

-26 WATFHQRVK
+26 WATFHKRVR

-102 TNRALDHAQ
+102 TNRALEHAQ

-123 LTCSFGI
+123 LSCSFGI
-130 LKVMYQRDPSK
+130 LKVMYQRDLSK
-141 DGYIQG
+141 DSYIQG

-155 LLAIHELEKDLQGTD
+155 LLAIEELTRDLQEND
-170 QHTEQRTKQHT
+170 QRHH
-181 KQAHDHDAKRAELE
+181 HDAKRAELE

-245 PMKRSQAE
+245 PMKRGQAE

-262 AKIYQASQD
+262 AKIYQPGQ
-271 GPSHKKAKRL
+271 GEPSHKKAKRL
-281 ASMQLEAG
+281 ASMQMNANSG
-289 SAPVSDDQQIAVLEI
+289 SVTDDQQIAVLEI

-320 EWLREPYSPPKVGE
+320 EWLREPYSPPRAGE

-349 QFIGPSLV
+349 QFVGPSLV

-397 KHMDA
+397 KHSDS

-484 EDWLQEIAQYSAQVL
+484 EDWLQEIAQYGAQVL

-508 ERYMGA
+508 ERYMG
-514 PIIKTTMVDGK
+514 PPSTKTTMANGELVM
-525 LITSQ
+525 TM
-530 EKTYDWPSL
+530 EKTYDWPEL
-539 SKEKIFDMVDLRIRA
+539 TKDRIFDMVDLRIRA
-554 GTTGAPDGIEEKEGW
+554 GTTGAPDGVEDKESW
-569 LKLLPMI
+569 LKVLPMI

-599 LRETL
+599 LHETL

-619 IEKQV
+619 IAK
-624 EGYADISHDR
+624 
-634 EINRHW
+634 
-640 QVEQTGQPGQAEQT
+640 QT
-654 EQTEQQRQSSNQ
+654 EGWSRDDDPNLGMNWFSERRQKTNAEMNYTSNLLKE
-666 HSTQETAD
+666 ETGN
-674 DA
+674 DASGK

>member
-1 MQTSNQDSQALQQKW
+1 M
-16 TARITHARAH
+16 
-26 WATFHQRVK
+26 
-35 HNRNTVAGFNWNA
+35 
-48 DPTGKDFYS
+48 
-57 LRANLIHGTISAV
+57 
-70 LPNVYARNPEI
+70 PNVYARNPEI
-81 STTPTHS
+81 SITPAHA
-88 GADIKLFCKTLEKV
+88 GADIKLFCSTLEKV
-102 TNRALDHAQ
+102 TNRALEHAQ

-130 LKVMYQRDPSK
+130 LKVMYQRNVHEDA
-141 DGYIQG
+141 YIHG

-155 LLAIHELEKDLQGTD
+155 LLFIEGLKKDLQDKD
-170 QHTEQRTKQHT
+170 QANQH
-181 KQAHDHDAKRAELE
+181 DVKRAELE
-195 ELIKSL
+195 ELIRSL
-201 QEQSEVQ
+201 REQSEVQ

-232 WDYTDADWICQII
+232 WDYTDADWMCQVI

-262 AKIYQASQD
+262 AKIYQPGQGD
-271 GPSHKKAKRL
+271 PPYKKARRL
-281 ASMQLEAG
+281 ASMQIDAG
-289 SAPVSDDQQIAVLEI
+289 PVSDDQQIAVLEI
-304 WDRATQ
+304 WDRTTQ

-320 EWLREPYSPPKVGE
+320 EWLREPYSPPRAGE

-349 QFIGPSLV
+349 QFVGPSLV

-397 KHMDA
+397 KHSDS

-508 ERYMGA
+508 ERYVGA
-514 PIIKTTMVDGK
+514 PITKTTMVDGQA
-525 LITSQ
+525 ITTK
-530 EKTYDWPSL
+530 EKTYDWPEL
-539 SKEKIFDMVDLRIRA
+539 TKERIFDMVDLRIRA
-554 GTTGAPDGIEEKEGW
+554 GTTGSPDGIEEKEGW
-569 LKLLPMI
+569 LKVLPMI
-576 TNLSIQMQNLQA
+576 TSLSIQMQNLQA
-588 RGMDYEHIRNL
+588 RGMDYEHIRSL
-599 LRETL
+599 LHETL
-604 LRYDDRIDSNLFIPN
+604 LRYDDRIDSNLFIPK
-619 IEKQV
+619 IEKQAD
-624 EGYADISHDR
+624 GYKDISMNWQWEIDR
-634 EINRHW
+634 EKQGKH
-640 QVEQTGQPGQAEQT
+640 
-654 EQTEQQRQSSNQ
+654 Q
-666 HSTQETAD
+666 HLKEETVD
-674 DA
+674 DTRSEKL

>member
-1 MQTSNQDSQALQQKW
+1 MPTQDSKALQQKW
-16 TARITHARAH
+16 TARIIHARAH
-26 WATFHQRVK
+26 WATFHKRVR

-102 TNRALDHAQ
+102 TNRALEHAQ

-155 LLAIHELEKDLQGTD
+155 LLAIHDLEKDLHD
-170 QHTEQRTKQHT
+170 NDPAHR
-181 KQAHDHDAKRAELE
+181 HDHDVKKAELE

-201 QEQSEVQ
+201 QDQSEVQ

-245 PMKRSQAE
+245 PMKRGQVE

-262 AKIYQASQD
+262 AKIYQPGQ
-271 GPSHKKAKRL
+271 GEPSHKKAKRL
-281 ASMQLEAG
+281 ASMQMNAG
-289 SAPVSDDQQIAVLEI
+289 SGLVTDDQQIAVLEI

-320 EWLREPYSPPKVGE
+320 EWLREPYSPPRAGE

-397 KHMDA
+397 KHSDS

-508 ERYMGA
+508 ERYMG
-514 PIIKTTMVDGK
+514 PPSTKTTMVNGE
-525 LITSQ
+525 LVMTI
-530 EKTYDWPSL
+530 EKTYDWPEL
-539 SKEKIFDMVDLRIRA
+539 TKDRIFDMVDLRIRA
-554 GTTGAPDGIEEKEGW
+554 GTTGAPDGIEDKESW
-569 LKLLPMI
+569 LKVLPMI
-576 TNLSIQMQNLQA
+576 TNLSIQIQNLQA

-619 IEKQV
+619 V
-624 EGYADISHDR
+624 EM
-634 EINRHW
+634 
-640 QVEQTGQPGQAEQT
+640 QAEGWSRDDDPNLGMNWFS
-654 EQTEQQRQSSNQ
+654 ERRQKTNAEMNYSSNLLKE
-666 HSTQETAD
+666 ETGN
-674 DA
+674 DASSK

>member
-1 MQTSNQDSQALQQKW
+1 MPQDYKALQQKW
-16 TARITHARAH
+16 TARIAHARVH
-26 WATFHQRVK
+26 WATFHKRVR

-81 STTPTHS
+81 STAPTHS

-102 TNRALDHAQ
+102 TNRALEHAQ

-141 DGYIQG
+141 DSYIQS

-155 LLAIHELEKDLQGTD
+155 LLAIEDLVRDLQDND
-170 QHTEQRTKQHT
+170 QHH
-181 KQAHDHDAKRAELE
+181 HDAKRAELE

-245 PMKRSQAE
+245 PMKRGQAE

-262 AKIYQASQD
+262 AKIYQPGQ
-271 GPSHKKAKRL
+271 GEPSHKKAKRL
-281 ASMQLEAG
+281 ASMQMNAG
-289 SAPVSDDQQIAVLEI
+289 SGLVTDDQQIAVLEI

-320 EWLREPYSPPKVGE
+320 EWLREPYSPPRAGE

-349 QFIGPSLV
+349 QFVGPSLV

-397 KHMDA
+397 KHSDS
-402 RFGEITIVDTEGK
+402 RFGEIAIVDTEGK

-508 ERYMGA
+508 ERYMG
-514 PIIKTTMVDGK
+514 PPSTKTTMINGELVMTK
-525 LITSQ
+525 
-530 EKTYDWPSL
+530 EKTYDWPEL
-539 SKEKIFDMVDLRIRA
+539 TKDRIFDMVDLRIRA
-554 GTTGAPDGIEEKEGW
+554 GTTGAPDGIEDKESW
-569 LKLLPMI
+569 LKVLPMI

-599 LRETL
+599 LHETL

-619 IEKQV
+619 VEKQA
-624 EGYADISHDR
+624 EGYVDINSDLSM
-634 EINRHW
+634 NRMW
-640 QVEQTGQPGQAEQT
+640 QMVGDKRS
-654 EQTEQQRQSSNQ
+654 TEQQSKE
-666 HSTQETAD
+666 ETAD
-674 DA
+674 ARSEKL

>member
-1 MQTSNQDSQALQQKW
+1 MAIRNLKQDLEDVSQK
-16 TARITHARAH
+16 
-26 WATFHQRVK
+26 K
-35 HNRNTVAGFNWNA
+35 H
-48 DPTGKDFYS
+48 
-57 LRANLIHGTISAV
+57 H
-70 LPNVYARNPEI
+70 E
-81 STTPTHS
+81 
-88 GADIKLFCKTLEKV
+88 EK
-102 TNRALDHAQ
+102 
-111 LKNRA
+111 
-116 KSTVRAA
+116 
-123 LTCSFGI
+123 GI
-130 LKVMYQRDPSK
+130 
-141 DGYIQG
+141 
-147 RINDAQEN
+147 
-155 LLAIHELEKDLQGTD
+155 
-170 QHTEQRTKQHT
+170 
-181 KQAHDHDAKRAELE
+181 ELE
-195 ELIKSL
+195 EQLLGIH
-201 QEQSEVQ
+201 EQSEVW

-224 IDPSICEF
+224 IDPSVCEF
-232 WDYTDADWICQII
+232 WDYTDADWMCQVI
-245 PMKRSQAE
+245 PMKRAQAE
-253 ALYKKNLAN
+253 ALYKKNLAS
-262 AKIYQASQD
+262 AKIYQAGQSE
-271 GPSHKKAKRL
+271 PSHKKAKRL
-281 ASMQLEAG
+281 ASMQLETG
-289 SAPVSDDQQIAVLEI
+289 PVTDDQQIAVLEI
-304 WDRATQ
+304 WDRTTQ

-320 EWLREPYSPPKVGE
+320 EWLREPYSPSRAGE

-349 QFIGPSLV
+349 QFVGPSLV

-397 KHMDA
+397 KHSDS

-424 GHPKIDPIVYDTSA
+424 GHPKIDPVVYDTSA

-514 PIIKTTMVDGK
+514 PITKTTMVDGK
-525 LITSQ
+525 LTISK
-530 EKTYDWPSL
+530 EKTYDWPEL
-539 SKEKIFDMVDLRIRA
+539 TKERIFDMVDLRIRA

-569 LKLLPMI
+569 LKVLPMV
-576 TNLSIQMQNLQA
+576 TSLSIQMQNLQA
-588 RGMDYEHIRNL
+588 RGMDYEHIRSL

-604 LRYDDRIDSNLFIPN
+604 LRYDDRIDSNLFMPN
-619 IEKQV
+619 VAKQADGFVDLPHEISIHRLWEMSADKQSKHQYLKEETVDDTRSEKL
-624 EGYADISHDR
+624 
-634 EINRHW
+634 
-640 QVEQTGQPGQAEQT
+640 
-654 EQTEQQRQSSNQ
+654 
-666 HSTQETAD
+666 
-674 DA
+674 

>member
-1 MQTSNQDSQALQQKW
+1 MPQDPKALQQKW
-16 TARITHARAH
+16 NARIKHARAH
-26 WATFHQRVK
+26 WSTFHKRLK

-48 DPTGKDFYS
+48 DPTSKEFYS

-81 STTPTHS
+81 SITPAHA
-88 GADIKLFCKTLEKV
+88 GADIKLFCSTLEKV
-102 TNRALDHAQ
+102 TNRALEHAQ
-111 LKNRA
+111 LKSRA

-130 LKVMYQRDPSK
+130 LKVMYQRNVHEDA
-141 DGYIQG
+141 YIRG

-155 LLAIHELEKDLQGTD
+155 LLSIEELEKDLQDKD
-170 QHTEQRTKQHT
+170 QANH
-181 KQAHDHDAKRAELE
+181 HDAKRAELE
-195 ELIKSL
+195 ELVRSL

-232 WDYTDADWICQII
+232 WDYTDADWMCQVI

-253 ALYKKNLAN
+253 ALYKKNLSN
-262 AKIYQASQD
+262 AKIYQPGQ
-271 GPSHKKAKRL
+271 GEPSHKKARRL
-281 ASMQLEAG
+281 ASMQLDTG
-289 SAPVSDDQQIAVLEI
+289 PVSDDQQIAVLEI
-304 WDRATQ
+304 WDRTTQ

-320 EWLREPYSPPKVGE
+320 DWLREPYSPPRAGE

-349 QFIGPSLV
+349 QFVGPSLV

-397 KHMDA
+397 KHSDS

-508 ERYMGA
+508 ERYVGA
-514 PIIKTTMVDGK
+514 PISKTSIVDGET
-525 LITSQ
+525 ITTK
-530 EKTYDWPSL
+530 EKTYDWPEL
-539 SKEKIFDMVDLRIRA
+539 TKERIFEMVDLRIRA
-554 GTTGAPDGIEEKEGW
+554 GTTGSPEGIEEKEGW
-569 LKLLPMI
+569 LKVLPMI
-576 TNLSIQMQNLQA
+576 TSLSVQMQNLQA
-588 RGMDYEHIRNL
+588 RGMDYEHIRSL
-599 LRETL
+599 LQETL
-604 LRYDDRIDSNLFIPN
+604 LRYDDRIDSNQFIPK
-619 IEKQV
+619 IEKQAL
-624 EGYADISHDR
+624 GYRDISMNWQWEVDR
-634 EINRHW
+634 EKQGKH
-640 QVEQTGQPGQAEQT
+640 QYLKEEMV
-654 EQTEQQRQSSNQ
+654 
-666 HSTQETAD
+666 D
-674 DA
+674 DTRSEKL

>member
-1 MQTSNQDSQALQQKW
+1 VPTQDSKALQQKW
-16 TARITHARAH
+16 IARIAYARAH
-26 WATFHQRVK
+26 WDSFHKRVR
-35 HNRNTVAGFNWNA
+35 HNRQTVAGFNWSA

-81 STTPTHS
+81 STSPTHA
-88 GADIKLFCKTLEKV
+88 GADLKLFCKTLDKV
-102 TNRALDHAQ
+102 TNRALERAQ

-123 LTCSFGI
+123 LTCSIGI
-130 LKVMYQRDPSK
+130 LKVMYQRDIAQ
-141 DGYIQG
+141 DAYIQG

-155 LLAIHELEKDLQGTD
+155 ILAIDGLIADLQD
-170 QHTEQRTKQHT
+170 AEQRNQHE
-181 KQAHDHDAKRAELE
+181 AKRAELK
-195 ELIKSL
+195 ELIRSL
-201 QEQSEVQ
+201 QEGAEVEAAQ
-208 SAEGLVIDR
+208 GLVIDR

-232 WDYTDADWICQII
+232 WDYLDADWICQII
-245 PMKRSQAE
+245 PMKRAQAE
-253 ALYKKNLAN
+253 ALYKKNLCN
-262 AKIYQASQD
+262 AKVYQPGQAESPHRKTQ
-271 GPSHKKAKRL
+271 RL
-281 ASMQLEAG
+281 ASMHLNAG

-304 WDRATQ
+304 WDRTTQ
-310 RVYTMVEGAT
+310 RIYTMVEGVAD
-320 EWLREPYSPPKVGE
+320 WLREPYAPASAGE

-357 DLTERLQDEHNEAR
+357 DLTERLQEEHNEAR

-386 ASADINEKTIK
+386 ASSDINEKTIK
-397 KHMDA
+397 KHSDS

-484 EDWLQEIAQYSAQVL
+484 EDWLQDIAQYSAQLL
-499 LQELTKEQV
+499 LQELSKEQV
-508 ERYMGA
+508 ERCMGT
-514 PIIKTTMVDGK
+514 PIIKTILVDNK
-525 LITSQ
+525 PVTIT
-530 EKTYDWPSL
+530 EKTYDWPTL
-539 SKEKIFDMVDLRIRA
+539 TKERIFDMVDLRIRA

-569 LKLLPMI
+569 LKVLPMI
-576 TNLSIQMQNLQA
+576 TNLSIQIQNLQA
-588 RGMDYEHIRNL
+588 KGMDYEHIRNL
-599 LRETL
+599 LQETL
-604 LRYDDRIDSNLFIPN
+604 LRYDDRIDSNLLHS
-619 IEKQV
+619 K
-624 EGYADISHDR
+624 YR
-634 EINRHW
+634 EAVRRLH
-640 QVEQTGQPGQAEQT
+640 
-654 EQTEQQRQSSNQ
+654 RS
-666 HSTQETAD
+666 
-674 DA
+674 

>member
-1 MQTSNQDSQALQQKW
+1 MPTQESKALQQKW
-16 TARITHARAH
+16 IARITHARAH
-26 WATFHQRVK
+26 WGAFHQRVR

-48 DPTGKDFYS
+48 DPTSKDFYS

-81 STTPTHS
+81 STTPTHG
-88 GADIKLFCKTLEKV
+88 GADIKLFCKTLEKI
-102 TNRALDHAQ
+102 TNKALENAQ

-123 LTCSFGI
+123 LTCSYGV
-130 LKVMYQRDPSK
+130 LKVLYQRDPSK

-155 LLAIHELEKDLQGTD
+155 LLAIDALTEELQDEHQKTHHET
-170 QHTEQRTKQHT
+170 
-181 KQAHDHDAKRAELE
+181 KRAELT
-195 ELIKSL
+195 ELIESL
-201 QEQSEVQ
+201 KEQTEVHC
-208 SAEGLVIDR
+208 AEGLVIDR
-217 VLTENLL
+217 ILTENLL
-224 IDPSICEF
+224 IDPSVCEF

-245 PMKRSQAE
+245 PMKRGQAQ

-262 AKIYQASQD
+262 AKIYQASA
-271 GPSHKKAKRL
+271 GERSHQKSKRL
-281 ASMQLEAG
+281 ASLELDAPLV
-289 SAPVSDDQQIAVLEI
+289 PVSDDQQIAILEI

-310 RVYTMVEGAT
+310 RVYTMAEGT
-320 EWLREPYSPPKVGE
+320 PEWLREPYSPPKAGE

-397 KHMDA
+397 KHVDA

-438 VRYDWEQVTGLQDAA
+438 VRNDWEQVTGLQDAA
-453 RSTVV
+453 RSTIV

-463 TEANIL
+463 TEASIM

-484 EDWLQEIAQYSAQVL
+484 EDWLQEIAQYSAQIL
-499 LQELTKEQV
+499 LQELTEDQV
-508 ERYMGA
+508 RRYMGA
-514 PIIKTTMVDGK
+514 PHSPT
-525 LITSQ
+525 Q
-530 EKTYDWPSL
+530 EKFYHWPDFT
-539 SKEKIFDMVDLRIRA
+539 KENIYDMVDLKIRA
-554 GTTGAPDGIEEKEGW
+554 GTTGTPDTIESKEGW

-576 TNLSIQMQNLQA
+576 THLSIQMQNLQA

-599 LRETL
+599 LHETI
-604 LRYDDRIDSNLFIPN
+604 LRYDDRIDSNQFMPKIDRQP
-619 IEKQV
+619 
-624 EGYADISHDR
+624 EGYVDLTSDMP
-634 EINRHW
+634 EIFTTRPW
-640 QVEQTGQPGQAEQT
+640 DMRS
-654 EQTEQQRQSSNQ
+654 EQQYQKQQQQQQQQQQ
-666 HSTQETAD
+666 HSQHQYLTGEEVD
-674 DA
+674 D

>member
-1 MQTSNQDSQALQQKW
+1 MPQYSQALQQKW

-26 WATFHQRVK
+26 WATFHKRVR

-81 STTPTHS
+81 SIAQAHS

-102 TNRALDHAQ
+102 TNRALEHAQ

-130 LKVMYQRDPSK
+130 LKVMYQKDPSK
-141 DGYIQG
+141 DAYIQG

-155 LLAIHELEKDLQGTD
+155 LLAIEELARDLQEND
-170 QHTEQRTKQHT
+170 QRHH
-181 KQAHDHDAKRAELE
+181 HDAKRAELE

-201 QEQSEVQ
+201 QEESEVQ
-208 SAEGLVIDR
+208 SAEGIVIDR

-245 PMKRSQAE
+245 PMKRFQAE

-262 AKIYQASQD
+262 ANIYQPGQ
-271 GPSHKKAKRL
+271 GEPSHKKAKRL
-281 ASMQLEAG
+281 ASMHLDARK
-289 SAPVSDDQQIAVLEI
+289 SLVSDDQQIAVLEI

-320 EWLREPYSPPKVGE
+320 DWLREPYSPPRAGE

-349 QFIGPSLV
+349 QFVGPSLV

-397 KHMDA
+397 KHSDS

-438 VRYDWEQVTGLQDAA
+438 VRHDWEQVTGLQDAA

-508 ERYMGA
+508 ERYMG
-514 PIIKTTMVDGK
+514 PPSTKTTMINGELVM
-525 LITSQ
+525 TM
-530 EKTYDWPSL
+530 EKTYDWPAL
-539 SKEKIFDMVDLRIRA
+539 TKDRIFDMVDLRIRA
-554 GTTGAPDGIEEKEGW
+554 GTTGAPDGIEDKESW
-569 LKLLPMI
+569 LKVLPMI

-599 LRETL
+599 LHETL

-619 IEKQV
+619 VEKQA
-624 EGYADISHDR
+624 EGYVDINSDLSM
-634 EINRHW
+634 NRMW
-640 QVEQTGQPGQAEQT
+640 QMGGDKRS
-654 EQTEQQRQSSNQ
+654 TEQQSKE
-666 HSTQETAD
+666 ETAD
-674 DA
+674 ARSEKL

>member
-1 MQTSNQDSQALQQKW
+1 MPQDSKALQQKW
-16 TARITHARAH
+16 TARITHARAQ
-26 WATFHQRVK
+26 WAAFHKRVR

-48 DPTGKDFYS
+48 DPTSKDFYS

-81 STTPTHS
+81 STTPLNT
-88 GADIKLFCKTLEKV
+88 GADLKLFCKTLEVV
-102 TNRALDHAQ
+102 TNRALEHAQ

-130 LKVMYQRDPSK
+130 LKVMYQRDPSR

-155 LLAIHELEKDLQGTD
+155 LLAIQDLALDLHDEKQRHHHEA
-170 QHTEQRTKQHT
+170 KQ
-181 KQAHDHDAKRAELE
+181 AELE

-245 PMKRSQAE
+245 PMKRAQAE

-262 AKIYQASQD
+262 AKVYQP
-271 GPSHKKAKRL
+271 GHGEISHGKAKRL
-281 ASMQLEAG
+281 ASMHLDAK
-289 SAPVSDDQQIAVLEI
+289 SVPVVDDQQIAVLEI
-304 WDRATQ
+304 WDRTTQ
-310 RVYTMVEGAT
+310 RVYTMVEGTT
-320 EWLREPYSPPKVGE
+320 EWLREPYSPSKVGE

-349 QFIGPSLV
+349 QFVGPSLV
-357 DLTERLQDEHNEAR
+357 DLTERLQEEHNEAR

-397 KHMDA
+397 KHADS

-514 PIIKTTMVDGK
+514 PITRATMVDSK
-525 LITSQ
+525 LTMSK

-539 SKEKIFDMVDLRIRA
+539 TKERIFDMVDLRIRA

-569 LKLLPMI
+569 LKVLPMI
-576 TNLSIQMQNLQA
+576 TNLSIQIQNLQA

-599 LRETL
+599 LQETL

-619 IEKQV
+619 VEKQA
-624 EGYADISHDR
+624 EGYIDPNLG
-634 EINRHW
+634 INMFSERKLRAIA
-640 QVEQTGQPGQAEQT
+640 EPGHERGLLK
-654 EQTEQQRQSSNQ
+654 EEMSN
-666 HSTQETAD
+666 
-674 DA
+674 DAGSK

>member
-1 MQTSNQDSQALQQKW
+1 MPQDSQPLQQKW

-26 WATFHQRVK
+26 WATFHKRVR

-102 TNRALDHAQ
+102 TNRALEHAQ

-130 LKVMYQRDPSK
+130 LKVIYQRDPSK
-141 DGYIQG
+141 DSYIQG

-155 LLAIHELEKDLQGTD
+155 LLAIEDLARDLQD
-170 QHTEQRTKQHT
+170 SDHH
-181 KQAHDHDAKRAELE
+181 HDAKRAELE

-245 PMKRSQAE
+245 PMKRGQAE

-262 AKIYQASQD
+262 AKIYQPGQ
-271 GPSHKKAKRL
+271 GEPSHKKAKRL
-281 ASMQLEAG
+281 ASMQMDAG
-289 SAPVSDDQQIAVLEI
+289 SIPVTDDQQIAVLEI

-320 EWLREPYSPPKVGE
+320 EWLREPYSPPRAGE

-357 DLTERLQDEHNEAR
+357 DLTERLQHEHNEAR

-397 KHMDA
+397 KHSDS

-424 GHPKIDPIVYDTSA
+424 DHPKIDPIVYDTSA

-508 ERYMGA
+508 ERYMG
-514 PIIKTTMVDGK
+514 PPSTKTTMINGELVM
-525 LITSQ
+525 TM
-530 EKTYDWPSL
+530 EKTYDWPEL
-539 SKEKIFDMVDLRIRA
+539 TKDRIFDMVDLRIRA
-554 GTTGAPDGIEEKEGW
+554 GTTGAPDGMEDKESW
-569 LKLLPMI
+569 LKVLPMI
-576 TNLSIQMQNLQA
+576 TNLSIQIQNLQA

-599 LRETL
+599 LHETL

-619 IEKQV
+619 VEKQA
-624 EGYADISHDR
+624 EGGARDDDPNLGMSWFSER
-634 EINRHW
+634 R
-640 QVEQTGQPGQAEQT
+640 QKTST
-654 EQTEQQRQSSNQ
+654 EMNYSSNLLKE
-666 HSTQETAD
+666 ETGN
-674 DA
+674 DASSK